1 MVNDR
6 PTESQAKHALASLL
20 AAAFPGANSTGTST
34 GLGTTDLNAA
44 SPIGF
49 DARVVASNAPATT
62 ASTSSAVTQAS
73 SEELLRA
80 LTHGTISSGSSRAN
94 HLVGTSTSNLIPP
107 SSSPRTTALSHTLEF
122 LAAQPNLFAGL
133 AVAPPSPSA
142 HVSRNN
148 PPVSYT
154 PLPTRSGR
162 VPHAPNAATTTET
175 DRETMLFNDYFD
187 WPSSDEDDPDFQPGR
202 TNPAWDDGLFDL
214 GTAGPSSGGT
224 RYIFSPDEEGDE
236 EGESDYSAVDET
248 FTPGKGLVDVDFGP
262 LVPKSVSPTAVGT
275 PHSRELRSR
284 TLQSSSGPNARS
296 IDELAVGSSTHRGPP
311 LPSSA
316 FEVTLAPALAPTR
329 SKRPTT
335 TPRIDK
341 FTSSSP
347 ARTSPRKKARTNLS
361 PMTEEDDRATPIAS
375 TSQLPSTRPNKAN
388 VVYKYVDTTTTTYSD
403 LPPGMARLKKSAGL
417 GPAPQPKPKKR
428 KVVAHPP
435 PQPLPPPPPPL
446 PEGSSHQGRI
456 QGHVADLDREIPT
469 NKLENTPLH
478 SNVSSTPSQASPDRR
493 SGSMTA
499 EEKLEARRQKNR
511 EAAKESRL
519 KANRERVEKEER
531 LVFLEREYVRLT
543 RRVKELEEEGRGG
556 RSDRSV
562 GGDEDGDGDDDGDGE
577 SVIDS
582 LEDSEEENE
591 EEEAWGGEEEER
603 AKTAQERGTRA
614 AGGSGAGAG
623 DDRRTSR
630 AGFDLGQ
637 LTQHQLSELSR
648 LLASATRN

>member
-1 MVNDR
+1 MVNMINDR

-34 GLGTTDLNAA
+34 GLGTTDPNAA

-49 DARVVASNAPATT
+49 DARLGASNGSATT

-80 LTHGTISSGSSRAN
+80 LTHGTISSGSSEAN
-94 HLVGTSTSNLIPP
+94 HLVGTSTSNLISP

-142 HVSRNN
+142 HVSRNH

-162 VPHAPNAATTTET
+162 VPHAPKAATTTET

-202 TNPAWDDGLFDL
+202 TNLAWDDGLFDL

-248 FTPGKGLVDVDFGP
+248 FTPGEGLVDVDFGP

-296 IDELAVGSSTHRGPP
+296 IDELAVGSSADRGPP
-311 LPSSA
+311 PPSST
-316 FEVTLAPALAPTR
+316 FDVTLAPALAPTR

-335 TPRIDK
+335 TPKIDK

-347 ARTSPRKKARTNLS
+347 ARTSPRKKARIHLS

-375 TSQLPSTRPNKAN
+375 TSQLPSTRPNEAS
-388 VVYKYVDTTTTTYSD
+388 VAYKYVDTTTTTYSD

-435 PQPLPPPPPPL
+435 PPPPPL

-456 QGHVADLDREIPT
+456 QGRVVNLDREIST
-469 NKLENTPLH
+469 NKLENTLH
-478 SNVSSTPSQASPDRR
+478 SNVSSTPSQASPDPR

-499 EEKLEARRQKNR
+499 EEKLEARRKKNR

-543 RRVKELEEEGRGG
+543 RRVRELEEERRGG
-556 RSDRSV
+556 GSDRSV
-562 GGDEDGDGDDDGDGE
+562 GRDADGDGVDDGDGE
-577 SVIDS
+577 SMVDS

-591 EEEAWGGEEEER
+591 EEEPGGGEEER
-603 AKTAQERGTRA
+603 GKTAQERGTRA

-623 DDRRTSR
+623 AGDDRGASR

-637 LTQHQLSELSR
+637 LTQHQLRELSR